1 MKRPAARRLYWWRE
15 VLITL
20 VLYQVYSAI
29 RNVSEGSKAEA
40 YRHAQQL
47 MDWQAAIGINHEATL
62 QSWALNSRPLIIF
75 MNYIYGSLH
84 FIVTAGVVIFLYR
97 RWPGDYPRWRNTLA
111 LTTILA
117 LIGFIFWPL
126 MPPRLLFTA
135 SHPGQY
141 DFVDT
146 LAKYPTFWS
155 FESGAIN
162 KISNQYAAMPSL
174 HFGWS
179 LFCASALAPRLR
191 RRPARVAAALYP
203 LLTLGAI
210 VLTGNHFFLDAAGG
224 AVVFLAGYWLGRW
237 LTRPGPVLTG
247 PEKPDAAEG
256 EACSASPSGSARFT
270 G

>member
-1 MKRPAARRLYWWRE
+1 VKRPAVRRLYWWRE

-20 VLYQVYSAI
+20 ILYQVYSAI
-29 RNVSEGSKAEA
+29 RNVSEGTKAEA

-47 MDWQAAIGINHEATL
+47 MDWQAAIGINHEETL
-62 QSWALNSRPLIIF
+62 QSWALNSRPLIVF

-84 FIVTAGVVIFLYR
+84 FIVTAGVVIYLYR

-126 MPPRLLFTA
+126 MPPRLLHTA
-135 SHPGQY
+135 SQPGQY
-141 DFVDT
+141 EFVDT

-179 LFCASALAPRLR
+179 LFCAAALAPRVR
-191 RRPARVAAALYP
+191 RRPARVAAAMYP
-203 LLTLGAI
+203 LLTLTAI

-224 AVVFLAGYWLGRW
+224 AAVFLAGYWLARRF
-237 LTRPGPVLTG
+237 TRPGPVLTD
-247 PEKPDAAEG
+247 PETPDAAEG
-256 EACSASPSGSARFT
+256 EAYSASPSGSARFT
-270 G
+270 E